1 MAIYDPPTDH
11 ILLNGERL
19 KACLLRS
26 GTGQTCP
33 LSPCLV
39 NIVLEVVFPDMKK
52 KQNESKLNKEEVK
65 LSLSAD
71 VIIIYIEIP

>member
-1 MAIYDPPTDH
+1 MAVYDPPTDY
-11 ILLNGERL
+11 ILMNGGRL
-19 KACLLRS
+19 IVSLLS
-26 GTGQTCP
+26 TGLGQTDP
-33 LSPCLV
+33 LSPGLV
-39 NIVLEVVFPDMKK
+39 NIVLQVVFPDMKK